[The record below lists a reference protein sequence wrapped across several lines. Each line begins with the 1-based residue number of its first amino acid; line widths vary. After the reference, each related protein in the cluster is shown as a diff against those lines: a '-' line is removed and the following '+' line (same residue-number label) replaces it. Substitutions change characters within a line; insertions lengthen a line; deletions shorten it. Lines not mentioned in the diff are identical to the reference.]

1 MLFGGADQSLVV
13 NGEAPVVRMT
23 DDLDCR
29 IFHGTEV
36 SRCVL
41 RHGSAVIAWFMDA
54 GNGVVQTVEVA
65 WLEVNMAFIV
75 DDIQFTAK
83 DQLYAELF
91 PRDYLKVDEIKRMAG
106 TGNPRSVLGDAKKF
120 YVFFRRGADHFLH
133 GAVGVAAHDGMGM
146 KI

>member
-91 PRDYLKVDEIKRMAG
+91 PQGL
-106 TGNPRSVLGDAKKF
+106 P
-120 YVFFRRGADHFLH
+120 
-133 GAVGVAAHDGMGM
+133 
-146 KI
+146 

>member
-65 WLEVNMAFIV
+65 CKGQPMACSAQSGGHKCREGFVAGDGLESVFAENTARFPTKNRIV
-75 DDIQFTAK
+75 VT
-83 DQLYAELF
+83 
-91 PRDYLKVDEIKRMAG
+91 
-106 TGNPRSVLGDAKKF
+106 
-120 YVFFRRGADHFLH
+120 
-133 GAVGVAAHDGMGM
+133 
-146 KI
+146 